1 MPLKSVQKQN
11 NVSHLPCLTNNKKI
25 LQCIFVLF
33 CQSGIFKLL
42 ETKEGFIWSN
52 YKSRKIQMIHK
63 ENDVIFYMGLIIG
76 EWPLIS
82 NNQDLQQYME

>member
-1 MPLKSVQKQN
+1 
-11 NVSHLPCLTNNKKI
+11 
-25 LQCIFVLF
+25 
-33 CQSGIFKLL
+33 
-42 ETKEGFIWSN
+42 
-52 YKSRKIQMIHK
+52 MIHK